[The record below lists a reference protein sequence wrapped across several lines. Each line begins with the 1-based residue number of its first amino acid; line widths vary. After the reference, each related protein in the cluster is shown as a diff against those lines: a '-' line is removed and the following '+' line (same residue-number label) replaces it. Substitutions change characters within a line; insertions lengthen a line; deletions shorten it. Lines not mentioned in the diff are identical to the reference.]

1 MSGASGTDFTQEK
14 TMRKRSSIWPALI
27 LYVVATAGLLLLLF
41 LFLQM
46 EGLSWAHFAVA
57 MVMFV
62 PAIAAVGYLL
72 LGDAAEGKERQ
83 DARLEHLTHEIL
95 HEINLPI
102 ATIKSNLQMLAVRTD
117 NRQNLKRIA
126 RAEEA
131 LTRLQRLYD
140 GLVYSIRREIQAI
153 EAETFDLAEVV
164 QERVAVHA
172 EMRRNRFE
180 VLVAPLR
187 IHADRIGLE
196 QVLDNLF
203 QNSMKYSEPSEPIT
217 VTLEGTQLQIRDEGI
232 GMDAAQIARIYE
244 RYYQGDSHAPGEGI
258 GLALVK
264 RYCDE
269 ARIAIRIDSVVGGGT
284 TVTLDFEQVVVS

>member
-1 MSGASGTDFTQEK
+1 MG
-14 TMRKRSSIWPALI
+14 KRSSLWPSLI

-41 LFLQM
+41 LFFRMQ
-46 EGLSWAHFAVA
+46 GLSWGNFAVA

-72 LGDAAEGKERQ
+72 LGDAAEGKQRQ
-83 DARLEHLTHEIL
+83 DARLEHMTREIL
-95 HEINLPI
+95 HEINVPI
-102 ATIKSNLQMLAVRTD
+102 ATLKSNLQMLAVRVE
-117 NRQNLKRIA
+117 NPHNLKRIA

-131 LTRLQRLYD
+131 LARLKRLYD
-140 GLVYSIRREIQAI
+140 GLSYSIRREIHAI
-153 EAETFDLAEVV
+153 EAETFDLADVV

-172 EMRRNRFE
+172 EMGRNRFD
-180 VLVAPLR
+180 VSVVSLM
-187 IHADRIGLE
+187 IHADRMGLE
-196 QVLDNLF
+196 QVLDNLI
-203 QNSMKYSEPSEPIT
+203 QNGMKYSEASEPIT
-217 VTLEGTQLQIRDEGI
+217 VTLEGTQLRIRDEGI

-269 ARIAIRIDSVVGGGT
+269 MRIDIRIDSIIGGGT
-284 TVTLDFEQVVVS
+284 AVMLDLKKVMV

>member
-1 MSGASGTDFTQEK
+1 MS
-14 TMRKRSSIWPALI
+14 KRSSIWPSLI

-41 LFLQM
+41 LFFRMQ
-46 EGLSWAHFAVA
+46 GLSWENFSIA

-72 LGDAAEGKERQ
+72 LGDAAEGKQRQ
-83 DARLEHLTHEIL
+83 DARLENLTREIL

-131 LTRLQRLYD
+131 LIRLTRLYD
-140 GLVYSIRREIQAI
+140 GLSYSIRREIHAI
-153 EAETFDLAEVV
+153 EPETFDLSEVV

-172 EMRRNRFE
+172 EMGRNRFE
-180 VLVAPLR
+180 VSIAPLM

-196 QVLDNLF
+196 QVLDNLI
-203 QNSMKYSEPSEPIT
+203 QNSMKYSEASEPIT
-217 VTLEGTQLQIRDEGI
+217 VTLEGTQLRIRDEGI

-269 ARIAIRIDSVVGGGT
+269 TRIAIRIDSVVGGGT
-284 TVTLDFEQVVVS
+284 TVILNLEKVIAS

>member
-1 MSGASGTDFTQEK
+1 MG
-14 TMRKRSSIWPALI
+14 KRSSIWPSLI
-27 LYVVATAGLLLLLF
+27 LYIVATAGLLLLLF
-41 LFLQM
+41 LFFRM
-46 EGLSWAHFAVA
+46 EGLSWGHFAIA

-72 LGDAAEGKERQ
+72 LGDAAEGKQRQ
-83 DARLEHLTHEIL
+83 DARLENLTREIL

-131 LTRLQRLYD
+131 LDRLKRLYD
-140 GLVYSIRREIQAI
+140 GLSYSIRREIQAI
-153 EAETFDLAEVV
+153 EPETFDLARVV

-172 EMRRNRFE
+172 EMGRNRFD
-180 VLVAPLR
+180 VSMAPLM
-187 IHADRIGLE
+187 IHADRMGLE
-196 QVLDNLF
+196 QVLDNLI
-203 QNSMKYSEPSEPIT
+203 QNSMKYSEASEPIT

-269 ARIAIRIDSVVGGGT
+269 AQIAIRIDSVVGGGT
-284 TVTLDFEQVVVS
+284 TVTLDLTKVIQK

>member
-1 MSGASGTDFTQEK
+1 MG
-14 TMRKRSSIWPALI
+14 KRSSIWPSLI
-27 LYVVATAGLLLLLF
+27 LYIVATAGLLLLLF
-41 LFLQM
+41 LFFRM
-46 EGLSWAHFAVA
+46 EGLSWGHFAIA

-72 LGDAAEGKERQ
+72 LGDAAEGKQRQ
-83 DARLEHLTHEIL
+83 DARLENLTREIL

-131 LTRLQRLYD
+131 LDRLKRLYD
-140 GLVYSIRREIQAI
+140 GLSYSIRREIQAI
-153 EAETFDLAEVV
+153 EPETFDLARVV

-172 EMRRNRFE
+172 EMGRNRFD
-180 VLVAPLR
+180 VSMAPLM
-187 IHADRIGLE
+187 IHADRMGLE
-196 QVLDNLF
+196 QVLDNLI
-203 QNSMKYSEPSEPIT
+203 QNSMKYSEASEPIT
-217 VTLEGTQLQIRDEGI
+217 VTLEGTQLQIRDAGI

-269 ARIAIRIDSVVGGGT
+269 AQIAIRIDSVVGGGT
-284 TVTLDFEQVVVS
+284 TVTLDLTKVIQK

>member
-1 MSGASGTDFTQEK
+1 MGK
-14 TMRKRSSIWPALI
+14 PSSIWPSLI
-27 LYVVATAGLLLLLF
+27 LYIVATAGLLLLLF
-41 LFLQM
+41 LFFRMQ
-46 EGLSWAHFAVA
+46 GLSWGNFAIA

-72 LGDAAEGKERQ
+72 LGDAAEGKQRQ
-83 DARLEHLTHEIL
+83 DARLEHLTREIL

-131 LTRLQRLYD
+131 LTRLTRLYD
-140 GLVYSIRREIQAI
+140 GLSYSIRREIQAI
-153 EAETFDLAEVV
+153 EPETFDLSEVV

-172 EMRRNRFE
+172 EMRRNRFD
-180 VLVAPLR
+180 VSVAPLM

-196 QVLDNLF
+196 QVLDNLI
-203 QNSMKYSEPSEPIT
+203 QNGMKYSDASEPIT
-217 VTLEGTQLQIRDEGI
+217 VTLEGTQLRIRDEGI

-269 ARIAIRIDSVVGGGT
+269 ARIDIRIDSVVGGGT
-284 TVTLDFEQVVVS
+284 TVMLDLTKVIQK

>member
-1 MSGASGTDFTQEK
+1 MS
-14 TMRKRSSIWPALI
+14 KRSSIWPSLI

-41 LFLQM
+41 LFFRMQ
-46 EGLSWAHFAVA
+46 GLDWGNFAIA

-72 LGDAAEGKERQ
+72 LGDAAEGKQRQ
-83 DARLEHLTHEIL
+83 DARLENLTREIL

-131 LTRLQRLYD
+131 LTRLTRLYD
-140 GLVYSIRREIQAI
+140 GLSYSIRREIHAI
-153 EAETFDLAEVV
+153 EPETFDLSKVV

-172 EMRRNRFE
+172 EMGRNRFD
-180 VLVAPLR
+180 VSVAPLM

-196 QVLDNLF
+196 QVLDNLI
-203 QNSMKYSEPSEPIT
+203 QNGMKYSEASEPIT
-217 VTLEGTQLQIRDEGI
+217 VTLEGTQLRIRDEGI

-284 TVTLDFEQVVVS
+284 TVILNLEKVIAS